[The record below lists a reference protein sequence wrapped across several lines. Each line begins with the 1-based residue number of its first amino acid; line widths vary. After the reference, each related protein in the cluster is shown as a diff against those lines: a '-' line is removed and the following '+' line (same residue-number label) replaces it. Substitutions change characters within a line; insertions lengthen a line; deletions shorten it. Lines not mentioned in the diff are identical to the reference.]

1 MWSALFTALAGFLAS
16 VIRDAIADFRQSAT
30 LKDLG
35 RAEGAVETT
44 TIIAE
49 RADAQAKVNAVD
61 RGSAGDV
68 ARRLRER
75 LAKPGAH

>member
-1 MWSALFTALAGFLAS
+1 MWSLILTTLAGFFAS
-16 VIRDAIADFRQSAT
+16 VIRDFVAGHRQTTA

-49 RADAQAKVNAVD
+49 RADAQAKVNAAD
-61 RGSAGDV
+61 RGNAGDV

-75 LAKPGAH
+75 LAKPGAE